1 MTERAQ
7 IGDLELCRRLAGELL
22 PYWRGIA
29 SILLLSFAAAPL
41 SLLTPLPLKIAVDSV
56 IGSQPLPD
64 FLAPVL
70 PNTASKTTLLIAVAA
85 LLALVTA
92 LTYGFALGT
101 SLLQTY
107 IGERLTLGFREKLFQ
122 RAQQLSFDYHDRKGT
137 LDSVYRIQS
146 DATALQGF
154 AISGVVPLVANA
166 LTLVAMIVVTARIDP
181 LLAAVALTICPVL
194 YILMGLSRRSVR
206 VEWANVKATESAA
219 LGIVHEVLA
228 ALRTVKSFN
237 REEQEA
243 ERFVGRAG
251 KLVSGNVRVALIEK
265 AGSTCSSD

>member
-1 MTERAQ
+1 VTERAQ

-107 IGERLTLGFREKLFQ
+107 IGERLT
-122 RAQQLSFDYHDRKGT
+122 
-137 LDSVYRIQS
+137 
-146 DATALQGF
+146 
-154 AISGVVPLVANA
+154 
-166 LTLVAMIVVTARIDP
+166 
-181 LLAAVALTICPVL
+181 
-194 YILMGLSRRSVR
+194 
-206 VEWANVKATESAA
+206 
-219 LGIVHEVLA
+219 
-228 ALRTVKSFN
+228 
-237 REEQEA
+237 
-243 ERFVGRAG
+243 
-251 KLVSGNVRVALIEK
+251 
-265 AGSTCSSD
+265 

>member
-1 MTERAQ
+1 M
-7 IGDLELCRRLAGELL
+7 
-22 PYWRGIA
+22 
-29 SILLLSFAAAPL
+29 
-41 SLLTPLPLKIAVDSV
+41 
-56 IGSQPLPD
+56 
-64 FLAPVL
+64 
-70 PNTASKTTLLIAVAA
+70 
-85 LLALVTA
+85 
-92 LTYGFALGT
+92 
-101 SLLQTY
+101 
-107 IGERLTLGFREKLFQ
+107 
-122 RAQQLSFDYHDRKGT
+122 SFDYHDRKGT